1 MLLRGLLLLFSRTS
15 IPRIITRLMLDK
27 RVPLRAKLV
36 IPAALVYLISPI
48 DFIPDMIPF
57 AGFVDDL
64 VAILLSAAL
73 FLGMAPGDVVREH
86 IRGPRPDSDAP
97 GQKTR
102 PDGTVIEGSYR
113 KIEDDEQKDQ

>member
-73 FLGMAPGDVVREH
+73 FLGMAPSEVVWEH
-86 IRGPRPDSDAP
+86 IRGSRPDSDAP
-97 GQKTR
+97 GQKTK
-102 PDGTVIEGSYR
+102 PDGTIIEGSYR
-113 KIEDDEQKDQ
+113 KIEDDEQNQ